1 MKLHHYLWAVAAACM
16 LLPGC
21 SNEDLSDHASAPVFI
36 PGNSEVEI
44 RFAAHSDEVSTSVDK
59 RATVDEDGN
68 LDEMGVFC
76 LARGKQEKNDGA
88 PDISWFDPED
98 NYASCLMKNVKA
110 KKEGSN
116 VTWEEHYFYPISQFY
131 MYEFYGYYPYAEDA
145 HITYEASAD
154 GDGSGGTDAVPERHH
169 RRGKLV

>member
-76 LARGKQEKNDGA
+76 LARGKQEKNDGDHLVLL
-88 PDISWFDPED
+88 PQISHGPRADMRGNLLHPFGAFALAHHSAEEIPCEKESDQRSERYKPE
-98 NYASCLMKNVKA
+98 KNRCTHKRSF
-110 KKEGSN
+110 EG
-116 VTWEEHYFYPISQFY
+116 
-131 MYEFYGYYPYAEDA
+131 
-145 HITYEASAD
+145 
-154 GDGSGGTDAVPERHH
+154 
-169 RRGKLV
+169 